1 MIPLFT
7 KNYRYKQKSF
17 IRRKIFRAG
26 RKNFSLVT
34 EKVSARD
41 GKKCN
46 FGFAELTLQSELKRK
61 IKFSFVLH
69 SFFCNFAREKK
80 FTPKIWKQNSLPQSV

>member
-46 FGFAELTLQSELKRK
+46 FGFAELTL
-61 IKFSFVLH
+61 
-69 SFFCNFAREKK
+69 
-80 FTPKIWKQNSLPQSV
+80 